1 MTTPAAA
8 ADLRELH
15 GLHQRA
21 KAIRDRL
28 TSAPKTLAAR
38 QALLEKR
45 QAELE
50 TAKKALLDAKAQV
63 KKRETLVASQQSKID
78 DLTVKLNTVKKNEE
92 YKAIQNQIA
101 HDKLSISKVED
112 EILDGMTRLDD
123 QAAALAVQESELKA
137 LAADVAKLK
146 TDIES
151 QAEQQKAQLDSLE
164 TAITEA
170 EEIIPIDQRD
180 QYRRL
185 VKQRAADALAAVE
198 GGACSGCYV
207 SVTAQTL
214 NELIN
219 GGRLIFCNT
228 CGRVQYLSEE
238 EIHNTRRTKR

>member
-15 GLHQRA
+15 GLHERA

-38 QALLEKR
+38 QALLANR

-50 TAKKALLDAKAQV
+50 AAKKALLDAKAQV
-63 KKRETLVASQQSKID
+63 KKRESLVASQQSKID

-123 QAAALAVQESELKA
+123 QAAALATQEKDVQS

-151 QAEQQKAQLDSLE
+151 QAEQQKSQLESLE

-198 GGACSGCYV
+198 GGACGGCYV

-228 CGRVQYLSEE
+228 CGRVQYLAEE
-238 EIHNTRRTKR
+238 EIQNTRRNKR

>member
-15 GLHQRA
+15 GLHERA

-38 QALLEKR
+38 QALLENR

-50 TAKKALLDAKAQV
+50 AARKALLDAKAQV
-63 KKRETLVASQQSKID
+63 KKRESLVASQQSKID

-112 EILDGMTRLDD
+112 EILDGMTKLDD
-123 QAAALAVQESELKA
+123 QAAALAAQEKDVQS

-151 QAEQQKAQLDSLE
+151 QAEQQKSQLESLE

-198 GGACSGCYV
+198 GGACGGCYV

-228 CGRVQYLSEE
+228 CGRVQYLAEE
-238 EIHNTRRTKR
+238 EIQNTRRNKR